1 MVSLPI
7 PVLAIRSSLWFQLLA
22 AAALGAAAALALA
35 PLYLW
40 PLMVFGYAGLLL
52 LVQGSAST
60 RRAFGHGWAFGTGYF
75 LVGLHWVGH
84 AFMVDAERFAWLM
97 PFALLALAAGLAL
110 FPALA
115 AALTRALA
123 ASAIGRW
130 LAFTLF
136 WGLTE
141 WLRGS
146 LLTGFPWLL
155 SGHVWAASDFSLQAA
170 AYLGA
175 SGLGLLAVLA
185 AAAPAL
191 MLTVDPAARRR
202 GIAVN
207 AAALVLVALALLSS
221 QARLPAADV
230 DHHPTVRLRLVQAGI
245 PQADKWRPELRD
257 RHLALYLNLSL
268 GPNAEGKPPDF
279 SHLIWPE
286 TATPF
291 FLANDGQRRG
301 IIARALPGGSRLIT
315 GSPRRGKALAG
326 SANSGNSA
334 RQTRVK
340 LYNSVLTLAGD
351 GVAGAIYDKHH
362 LVPFGEYLPLRGV
375 LTRLGVDKLA
385 HGAVDFSPGPGPRV
399 VRLGELPPFRPLICY
414 EIIFP
419 REIFGENTAGAPE
432 WLLNL
437 TNDAWFGD
445 SFGPHQHLAI
455 ARIRAVELGLPVV
468 RAANT
473 GISAVIDPF
482 GRIGGQ
488 LPLAAAGV
496 IDSRLPSALPETLY
510 RRFGDAVFVL
520 LCSLLTGLIFLA
532 EIRRILPRR
541 PLP

>member
-1 MVSLPI
+1 MISLSI
-7 PVLAIRSSLWFQLLA
+7 PGPGIRSSLWVQLLA
-22 AAALGAAAALALA
+22 AILFGAAAALALA

-40 PLMVFGYAGLLL
+40 PLMVLGYAGLLSL
-52 LVQGSAST
+52 LQRSSST
-60 RRAFGHGWAFGTGYF
+60 RRAFVHGWAFGTGYF

-84 AFMVDAERFAWLM
+84 AFMVDADRFAWLM
-97 PFALLALAAGLAL
+97 PFAVIALATGLGL

-115 AALTRALA
+115 AALTRRL
-123 ASAIGRW
+123 SAPGIRRL

-155 SGHVWAASDFSLQAA
+155 SGHVWAASESSLQAA
-170 AYLGA
+170 AYFGV

-191 MLTVDPAARRR
+191 LLSTDLVARGR

-207 AAALVLVALALLSS
+207 GAALGLVGLVLLASLARLSAAA
-221 QARLPAADV
+221 V
-230 DHHPTVRLRLVQAGI
+230 DYHPDVRLRLVQAGI

-257 RHLALYLNLSL
+257 QHLALYLNLSL
-268 GPNAEGKPPDF
+268 GPDSAGQPPDF

-291 FLANDGQRRG
+291 FLANDRRRRG
-301 IIARALPGGSRLIT
+301 IIARALPPDSLLIT
-315 GSPRRGKALAG
+315 GSPRRG
-326 SANSGNSA
+326 SSGPDIA
-334 RQTRVK
+334 R
-340 LYNSVLTLAGD
+340 LHNSVMTLAPSG
-351 GVAGAIYDKHH
+351 AAAAIYDKYH

-399 VRLGELPPFRPLICY
+399 VGLRNLPSFRPLICY

-419 REIFGENTAGAPE
+419 REIRGKNIHANPQ

-445 SFGPHQHLAI
+445 SFGPRQHLAI
-455 ARIRAVELGLPVV
+455 ARVRAVELGLPVV
-468 RAANT
+468 RVANT

-482 GRIGGQ
+482 GRVSAR
-488 LPLAAAGV
+488 LPLNTAGV
-496 IDSRLPSALPETLY
+496 IDSRLPIALPQTLY
-510 RRFGDAVFVL
+510 GRFGDGVFIL
-520 LCSLLTGLIFLA
+520 LCSLLAGLIFLA
-532 EIRRILPRR
+532 EIRRILPRH
-541 PLP
+541 PTP